1 MQTAEMSRT
10 VMPSKSVGLIPVSS
24 GQGCASWKAQESQQ
38 NNQFVG
44 LLNAFR
50 PSGGL
55 ARAPEVAAR
64 FKRQGVTDVSPMASW
79 LLKRQVI
86 SIEWQSKIWLPLFQ
100 FCPTSM
106 ALRAGLS
113 SVLAELVVRY
123 DEWAIA
129 DWFAQ
134 PNVWL
139 ADCAP
144 ADVLAVAAP
153 QVLIAARAAPWP
165 TAE

>member
-1 MQTAEMSRT
+1 MQSAEMLWS
-10 VMPSKSVGLIPVSS
+10 VMPPKGVGSLPVSTS
-24 GQGCASWKAQESQQ
+24 QCDASRHAQDSRR
-38 NNQFVG
+38 NDQFVA

-50 PSGGL
+50 RSGGL
-55 ARAPEVAAR
+55 AQAPEVVAR
-64 FKRQGVTDVSPMASW
+64 FKRQGTIDVSPLASW

-86 SIEWQSKIWLPLFQ
+86 SVEWQSKIWLPLFQ
-100 FCPTSM
+100 FSPVGM
-106 ALRAGLS
+106 ELRPGLD

-123 DEWAIA
+123 DEWDLA

-139 ADCAP
+139 SDSAP

-153 QVLIAARAAPWP
+153 AVLVAARAARC
-165 TAE
+165 ADVG

>member
-1 MQTAEMSRT
+1 MQTAEMFTNARLPRSAGLFPEARDHGFASR
-10 VMPSKSVGLIPVSS
+10 
-24 GQGCASWKAQESQQ
+24 QAQESQR
-38 NNQFVG
+38 NNQFVA

-55 ARAPEVAAR
+55 ARAPEVVAR
-64 FKRQGVTDVSPMASW
+64 FKRQGVNDVSPMASW
-79 LLKRQVI
+79 LLNRQVI
-86 SIEWQSKIWLPLFQ
+86 SVEWQSKIWLPLFQ
-100 FCPTSM
+100 FSPTGM

-153 QVLIAARAAPWP
+153 QVLNAARAARCSDV
-165 TAE
+165 E